1 MSKSSAIRLKISQVL
16 RRFVG
21 LCDII
26 MFACE
31 MKTTKTANMRRIDG
45 LVMMMVMIM
54 VFGTVSALDRGT
66 VSERRDILRVSGKYI
81 VDHTGEPFQ
90 LKGMGLGGW
99 MVQEGY
105 MLQMESLANPQHEIK
120 NRIEEL
126 IGSQDTDMFFQAWRD
141 NHVRRMDITSLASW
155 GFNSVRLPMHY
166 NLFTLP
172 IEDEP
177 VPGNN
182 TWIETGFELID
193 QLIEWCRQL
202 HDDDDMIM
210 YIILDL
216 HAAPGGQGK
225 DAAISDY
232 DNTKPSLW
240 ESSANRDKTVA
251 LWRRIAE
258 RYANESLIA
267 GYDLINEPNWDLDGN
282 VLLAQLYQE
291 ITVAIREVD
300 KNHILFIEGNWFAN
314 DFTGLM
320 TPPWDDNMV
329 YSPHK
334 YWTFNDQASIQWVLD
349 LRDQYEIPIYFGE
362 TGENSNTWFK
372 EAIELFAEHE
382 IGWAWWPMKKVDSIA
397 GPLSV
402 PKTGEYQTLLDYWRN
417 GGPRPSADF
426 ARTTLLQLTNDLKFE
441 NTVYQRDVIDAMF
454 RQVQQGGTI
463 PYNRTQE
470 IPGRIL
476 VTDFDLGANG
486 EAYYDKDVANY
497 KVSTGTFTAWNQG
510 FSYRNDGVDIEKS
523 EDPESNGYNIGWL
536 STGEWMQYHVNVTM
550 TATYQIQVRVASD
563 VGGGKFHL
571 KMDGTPITSGIKV
584 SNTGG
589 WQNWQTVILDNV
601 PMDEK
606 DQKMTFYTDSEG
618 FNLSAMT
625 ITYSGPSS
633 DAATTFVSGRT
644 VNYQTIHVDINK
656 RIMVNE
662 EGFNVGDFIL
672 TVDGVNKAIR
682 AISVEGRTIQI
693 DLVDCLS
700 SQTNVIALS
709 YDGVGLLAMDGT
721 VLESFIDQGITS
733 TLVPMYEIPGKI
745 EAEAFEIQSGITVET
760 TTDQGG
766 GENIGFL
773 DSGDFLDYRVKIM
786 EAGEYTV
793 VYRTA
798 ALSETGAVRLSIVD
812 RQPNDATT
820 TITLLHEVSFPPT
833 GDWQSWTN
841 TTATATLLVEGEH
854 FLRREITAPL
864 FNINWFSFVST
875 TTTTSTGTTTSE
887 SGW

>member
-1 MSKSSAIRLKISQVL
+1 MSKSSAIRLKKSQFL

-21 LCDII
+21 LCDI
-26 MFACE
+26 MFVCE
-31 MKTTKTANMRRIDG
+31 MKKPKTANMRRIDG

-105 MLQMESLANPQHEIK
+105 MLQMESFANPQHEIK

-141 NHVRRMDITSLASW
+141 NHVQRMDITSLASW

-182 TWIETGFELID
+182 TWIEMGFELID

-202 HDDDDMIM
+202 HDDDGMIM

-258 RYANESLIA
+258 RYANESLIG

-571 KMDGTPITSGIKV
+571 KMDGTPITSGIEV

-606 DQKMTFYTDSEG
+606 DQKMTFYIDSEG

-662 EGFNVGDFIL
+662 EGFNVDDFIL

-700 SQTNVIALS
+700 SQTNVIALLS

-786 EAGEYTV
+786 ETGEYTV

-812 RQPNDATT
+812 RRPNDATT

-854 FLRREITAPL
+854 FLRLEITAPL